1 MDQNEGEF
9 VMSLKKFTTSAAV
22 IASLVAANLS
32 PLATAANAKDHW
44 HGKGGG
50 HGYSRYY
57 DGPRHYHGPRHRYA
71 YKKHRH
77 NGGKDV
83 AKGIAIGLGILA
95 VGSILASEAHR

>member
-1 MDQNEGEF
+1 
-9 VMSLKKFTTSAAV
+9 MSLKKFTTSAAV
-22 IASLVAANLS
+22 IASLVAANLG
-32 PLATAANAKDHW
+32 PVATAANAKDGW
-44 HGKGGG
+44 HGKRGG
-50 HGYSRYY
+50 HGYSRHY

-77 NGGKDV
+77 NGGRDV